1 MVGVGPY
8 ARRSDGYLL
17 MKEDQDLNLKNF
29 TDGTV
34 KADFDPAFAIF
45 SADDGSEKANIENAL
60 NTCIEENEAKFIYG
74 IRDMSEWDAYVAELE
89 KLASIDDLLKLYNGT
104 QVIVRDPE
112 RIFVAK

>member
-1 MVGVGPY
+1 M
-8 ARRSDGYLL
+8 SDNWVV
-17 MKEDQDLNLKNF
+17 QNL
-29 TDGTV
+29 
-34 KADFDPAFAIF
+34 
-45 SADDGSEKANIENAL
+45 ENAL